1 MGLGLSAMLA
11 EAHHYSGGMGVWGRL
26 AEVEGK
32 AELSFEKLQTS

>member
-11 EAHHYSGGMGVWGRL
+11 EAHHYNGGMGVWGKL
-26 AEVEGK
+26 EVEGK